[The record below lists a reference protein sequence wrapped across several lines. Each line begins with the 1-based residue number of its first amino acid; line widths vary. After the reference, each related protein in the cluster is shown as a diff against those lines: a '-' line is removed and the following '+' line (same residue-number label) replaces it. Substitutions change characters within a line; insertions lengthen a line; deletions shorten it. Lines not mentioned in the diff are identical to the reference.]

1 MTRSR
6 LLWWILYAAA
16 FGLTEA
22 ALVAYVRRYL
32 GWEPG
37 YDYRE
42 IFTMRGLR
50 LDSAA
55 FSRLFREHGILNLEM
70 AREVGTI
77 LLLVGAAM
85 AAGRTWRERCG
96 LFLLTFAVWDLAY
109 YAFLYLLIGFP
120 RSLLATD
127 VYFMIPIAW
136 YGPVWF
142 PVCVVMPALV
152 ALSLRLLGLAL
163 PPVERVRPWSRKI
176 VSR

>member
-1 MTRSR
+1 VARSR

-42 IFTMRGLR
+42 IFAMRGIA
-50 LDSAA
+50 LDSTA
-55 FSRLFREHGILNLEM
+55 FSRLFRERGILELEM
-70 AREVGTI
+70 AREAGTI
-77 LLLVGAAM
+77 LMLIGTAM
-85 AAGRTWRERCG
+85 AAGRTWRERWG
-96 LFLLTFAVWDLAY
+96 LFLFTFAVWDLSY
-109 YAFLYLLIGFP
+109 YLFLYLLIGFP
-120 RSLLATD
+120 RNLLATD

-142 PVCVVMPALV
+142 PVCVVMPALI
-152 ALSLRLLGLAL
+152 AAALRLLLS
-163 PPVERVRPWSRKI
+163 RVLDSQAAWG
-176 VSR
+176 V